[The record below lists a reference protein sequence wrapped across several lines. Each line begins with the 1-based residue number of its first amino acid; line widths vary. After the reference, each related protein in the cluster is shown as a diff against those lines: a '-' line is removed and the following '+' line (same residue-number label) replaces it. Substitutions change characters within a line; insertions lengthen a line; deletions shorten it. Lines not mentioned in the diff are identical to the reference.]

1 MIREASRESTD
12 ARRAAAAITA
22 VAIATGAIVP
32 RLPRRLRL
40 PSNVVVATASVAIA
54 RRAGTSWRGL
64 GLHPRS
70 ARRGATA
77 GLLVLVPVATAV
89 AVTLAVPRLRLM
101 LDDARITTATNERA
115 AYELLVRIPVETAL
129 AEEVLFR
136 SALLGV
142 ATGAWRT
149 PTAVAISS
157 TAFGAWHVVPALE
170 AHASNAVGADLV
182 RGRGGRATHVVG
194 TVGATALAGAA
205 LSTLRL
211 RSGSVVA
218 PILAHASI
226 NAAGYL
232 AARGAHTPR
241 RRGQS

>member
-1 MIREASRESTD
+1 
-12 ARRAAAAITA
+12 
-22 VAIATGAIVP
+22 
-32 RLPRRLRL
+32 
-40 PSNVVVATASVAIA
+40 
-54 RRAGTSWRGL
+54 
-64 GLHPRS
+64 
-70 ARRGATA
+70 
-77 GLLVLVPVATAV
+77 
-89 AVTLAVPRLRLM
+89 VTLAVPRLRLL

-115 AYELLVRIPVETAL
+115 AYELLLRIPVETAL

-157 TAFGAWHVVPALE
+157 AAFGAWHVVPALE
-170 AHASNAVGADLV
+170 AHASNAVGAELV
-182 RGRGGRATHVVG
+182 RGRGGRAIHVVG

-232 AARGAHTPR
+232 AARGAHASR